1 MDLNQL
7 TVLTSGLIR
16 AVKLADRTRKE
27 LAQQSGLHESMLSMA
42 LRGKRKVRYGDPRFM
57 KLGRL
62 VGMRSRRTVFVTDK
76 LGKGLVT

>member
-7 TVLTSGLIR
+7 TVLTSGMVR

-27 LAQQSGLHESMLSMA
+27 LAVGAGLHESMLSMVM
-42 LRGKRKVRYGDPRFM
+42 RGKRKVRYGDPRFM

-62 VGMRSRRTVFVTDK
+62 VGLRSRRTVFVTDK
-76 LGKGLVT
+76 P